1 MEVEEEELV
10 KGVGEAIL
18 DERVHGTLLRMRKKR
33 WQLGL
38 LAVAFQLL
46 LLLWT
51 LGDLTQVPIHRVH
64 REQNQLVAANP
75 QY

>member
-1 MEVEEEELV
+1 MEVLV
-10 KGVGEAIL
+10 VVVVEAMIHG
-18 DERVHGTLLRMRKKR
+18 RVHGPLLRKRKKR

-38 LAVAFQLL
+38 LAVAFEL